1 MARDTTI
8 KYNLADS
15 GTDTSTKAEQSV
27 SVTTDDS
34 DDSISV
40 TSTPYDSEDPDAEYT
55 VEDILAQD
63 DNMDGVTKYLV
74 RWANYPL
81 EKCTWEPEEN
91 MGPELL
97 TDMWEEKRKQPDYEP
112 FDLDFG

>member
-1 MARDTTI
+1 MACDTAI
-8 KYNLADS
+8 KYNPAGS
-15 GTDTSTKAEQSV
+15 GVNTSTKAEPAASA
-27 SVTTDDS
+27 TTEDT

-40 TSTPYDSEDPDAEYT
+40 TSTPYDSEDPDVEYT

-63 DNMDGVTKYLV
+63 DDMNGVTKYLV

-91 MGPELL
+91 MGHELL
-97 TDMWEEKRKQPDYEP
+97 R
-112 FDLDFG
+112 DL